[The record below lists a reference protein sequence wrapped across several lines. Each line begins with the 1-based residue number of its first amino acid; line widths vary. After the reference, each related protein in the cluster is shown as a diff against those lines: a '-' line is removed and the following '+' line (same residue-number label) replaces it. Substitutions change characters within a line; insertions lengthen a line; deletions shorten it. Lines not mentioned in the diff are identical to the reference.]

1 MNVDG
6 RKMAKNI
13 KDIKK
18 LEEALKK
25 NEESVMETLNNYK
38 KIQKDPNNI
47 LNLIEM
53 PYSDKL
59 LKKLKKAKNEKE
71 KLETLYDYLEKNKLK
86 YKDRNILNS
95 LQKQQKD
102 ISKHLEIINKKIKDI
117 EQFYKTN

>member
-6 RKMAKNI
+6 RKMAQNI

-53 PYSDKL
+53 PYSEKL
-59 LKKLKKAKNEKE
+59 LKKLKKSKKEKE
-71 KLETLYDYLEKNKLK
+71 KIQTLYDYLEKNKLK
-86 YKDRNILNS
+86 TRDRYILNS
-95 LQKQQKD
+95 LQRQQKE
-102 ISKHLEIINKKIKDI
+102 IAKHLETINKKIKDI
-117 EQFYKTN
+117 ESFYKTN

>member
-6 RKMAKNI
+6 RKMAQNI

-25 NEESVMETLNNYK
+25 NDESIMETLNNYK

-53 PYSDKL
+53 PYSEKL
-59 LKKLKKAKNEKE
+59 LKKLKKSKKEKE
-71 KLETLYDYLEKNKLK
+71 KIQTLYDYLEKNKLK
-86 YKDRNILNS
+86 TRDRYILNS
-95 LQKQQKD
+95 LQRQQKE
-102 ISKHLEIINKKIKDI
+102 IAKHLETINKKIKDI
-117 EQFYKTN
+117 ESFYKTN

>member
-6 RKMAKNI
+6 KKMAQNI

-25 NEESVMETLNNYK
+25 NDESIMETLNNYK

-53 PYSDKL
+53 PYSEKL
-59 LKKLKKAKNEKE
+59 LKKLKKSKKEKE
-71 KLETLYDYLEKNKLK
+71 KIQTLYDYLEKNKLK
-86 YKDRNILNS
+86 TRDRYILNS
-95 LQKQQKD
+95 LQRQQKE
-102 ISKHLEIINKKIKDI
+102 IAKHLETINKKIKDI
-117 EQFYKTN
+117 ESFYKTN

>member
-6 RKMAKNI
+6 RKMAQNI